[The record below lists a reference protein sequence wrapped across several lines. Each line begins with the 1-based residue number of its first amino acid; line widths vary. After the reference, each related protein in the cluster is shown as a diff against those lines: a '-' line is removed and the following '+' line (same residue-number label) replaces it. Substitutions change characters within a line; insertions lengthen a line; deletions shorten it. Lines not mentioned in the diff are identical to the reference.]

1 MARPTKYKAEFAT
14 QAEKLCKLG
23 ATDDELAEFFEVA
36 VTTIDNWKRDHKPF
50 LGAIKKGKTL
60 ADAEVA
66 NKLFH
71 RATGYGH
78 ADVDIRVIDNQIV
91 QTQLIKHYP
100 PDTAAAIFWLK
111 NRQKAKWRD
120 KIDHGLEGPNGGPI
134 DHSLTIQFVKPSNG
148 N

>member
-1 MARPTKYKAEFAT
+1 MARPTKYKAEYAT

-23 ATDDELAEFFEVA
+23 ATDEELAEFFEVA

-71 RATGYGH
+71 RATGYDH
-78 ADVDIRVIDNQIV
+78 ADVDIRVIDNQII

-120 KIDHGLEGPNGGPI
+120 KIDHGLEGPDGGPI
-134 DHSLTIQFVKPSNG
+134 NHNLVISFVKPNG

>member
-1 MARPTKYKAEFAT
+1 MARPTKYKAEFAI

-23 ATDDELAEFFEVA
+23 ATDDELAEFFEVSVA
-36 VTTIDNWKRDHKPF
+36 TVHNWKRDHEGF
-50 LGAIKKGKTL
+50 LDSIKRGKTL

-71 RATGYGH
+71 RATGYDH

-91 QTQLIKHYP
+91 QTPLVKHYP

-120 KIDHGLEGPNGGPI
+120 KIDHGLEGPDGGPI
-134 DHSLTIQFVKPSNG
+134 DHNLTISFVKPNG
-148 N
+148 H

>member
-1 MARPTKYKAEFAT
+1 MARPTKYKAEFAI

-23 ATDDELAEFFEVA
+23 ATDDELAEFFEVSVA
-36 VTTIDNWKRDHKPF
+36 TIQNWKRDHNGF
-50 LGAIKKGKTL
+50 LDSIKKGKTL

-71 RATGYGH
+71 RATGYDH
-78 ADVDIRVIDNQIV
+78 ADVDIRVIDNRIV
-91 QTQLIKHYP
+91 QTALVKHYP

-134 DHSLTIQFVKPSNG
+134 DHNLTIQFVKPNG

>member
-1 MARPTKYKAEFAT
+1 MARPTKYKAEFAI

-23 ATDDELAEFFEVA
+23 ATDDEIAEFFEVSVA
-36 VTTIDNWKRDHKPF
+36 TINNWKRDHKGF
-50 LGAIKKGKTL
+50 LESIKKGKTL

-71 RATGYGH
+71 RATGYDH

-91 QTQLIKHYP
+91 QTALVKHYP

-120 KIDHGLEGPNGGPI
+120 KIDHGLEGPDGGPI
-134 DHSLTIQFVKPSNG
+134 NHNLTIQFVKPNG